1 MAKPLYRRVLLKAS
15 GEALMGEQHFGID
28 VSVVDRIA
36 SDIAEA
42 RALGVEVGVV
52 IGGGNIFR
60 GVAVASKGGD
70 RVTGDHMGMLATVI
84 NSLALR
90 TSLVKIGVDAVVL
103 SAIAMP
109 ELCES
114 FSQRQ
119 ATAYMNAGKVVIFA
133 GGTGNPFFTTD
144 SAAALR
150 AAEIGADALFKGT
163 QVDGVYSADPKK
175 DPTAVRYSHISH
187 AEVIRNGLAIMDTAA
202 IALARE
208 NNIPI
213 IVYSIHEKG
222 GFGEILERRR
232 PLHDRRRLIGGTWCG
247 KSGSRSESDDRRG
260 KFQRHPN
267 AAWTERSRRSRPI
280 LLRCAPAAPRPICS
294 IRSRC
299 RPMAAR
305 CRSHQVATVSV
316 PEPRM
321 ISVSVWDKSMVGAVD
336 RAIRESNLGFNP
348 IMDGTTLRIPL
359 PELNEQRRKELVKIA
374 HNYAENAKVAVRHV
388 RRDGMEHLKKAEK
401 DGDISEDEHRK
412 QSGSRAENDRRDD
425 LHDRQPAFR
434 QGSRDHA
441 GLKRPSGEEAE
452 GKK

>member
-1 MAKPLYRRVLLKAS
+1 MRRASRDNAVPFVYRAHEHDTDEEAMTTKPLYRRVLLKAS
-15 GEALMGEQHFGID
+15 GEALMGDQHFGID

-36 SDIAEA
+36 SDVAEA
-42 RALGVEVGVV
+42 RALGVEVAVV

-90 TSLVKIGVDAVVL
+90 TSLVKLGVDAVVL

-109 ELCES
+109 EICES

-119 ATAYMNAGKVVIFA
+119 ATAYMNQGKVVIFA

-175 DPTAVRYSHISH
+175 DPNATRYDRLTH
-187 AEVIRNGLAIMDTAA
+187 AQVIRDGLAIMDTAA

-222 GFGEILERRR
+222 GFGAILRGE
-232 PLHDRRRLIGGTWCG
+232 G
-247 KSGSRSESDDRRG
+247 RSTLVSD
-260 KFQRHPN
+260 
-267 AAWTERSRRSRPI
+267 T
-280 LLRCAPAAPRPICS
+280 
-294 IRSRC
+294 
-299 RPMAAR
+299 
-305 CRSHQVATVSV
+305 
-316 PEPRM
+316 
-321 ISVSVWDKSMVGAVD
+321 
-336 RAIRESNLGFNP
+336 
-348 IMDGTTLRIPL
+348 
-359 PELNEQRRKELVKIA
+359 
-374 HNYAENAKVAVRHV
+374 
-388 RRDGMEHLKKAEK
+388 
-401 DGDISEDEHRK
+401 
-412 QSGSRAENDRRDD
+412 
-425 LHDRQPAFR
+425 
-434 QGSRDHA
+434 
-441 GLKRPSGEEAE
+441 
-452 GKK
+452 